1 MEREQAEL
9 EEAAANAQNDDDE
22 DDDEEDGEEEDGA
35 DSDKENEDE
44 EQQENDVEEFKS
56 SMRKLEKNRPQT
68 SQQLN
73 IDESLFKLEDLPD
86 LDDELE
92 KLEI

>member
-1 MEREQAEL
+1 M
-9 EEAAANAQNDDDE
+9 EEAAAAAANNDDD
-22 DDDEEDGEEEDGA
+22 DDDGDGEEEEDDD

-44 EQQENDVEEFKS
+44 QENDVEEFKN
-56 SMRKLEKNRPQT
+56 SMRKLEKNKPQT